1 MVCVSLAML
10 KALLLP
16 HLIAQVKHSVDDL
29 EAGESVILT
38 LEDRGI
44 LDDKG
49 NLVDDEE
56 AALENIL
63 VVSWCL
69 GEGYITR
76 GHVSVSI

>member
-1 MVCVSLAML
+1 M
-10 KALLLP
+10 
-16 HLIAQVKHSVDDL
+16 DDL

-63 VVSWCL
+63 VVSRCL
-69 GEGYITR
+69 GEGYTTR